1 MNFGNKEVILFDL
14 DGTLIDSAP
23 DLADAV
29 NATMERLGRKTYDES
44 TVRGW
49 VGNGATVLVKRALSG
64 SREID
69 EELLD
74 DVVQETL
81 AIFMEAYRERLC
93 ERTVLYPG
101 VSGTLEALRDLGC
114 RMAVV
119 TNKPSPFVEPIL
131 EKLGISSLFDLILGG
146 EDLPRKK
153 PDPLPLL
160 TACGRMG
167 TSVESAVMVG
177 DSSNDILA
185 AKRAGM
191 QSIGVTYGY
200 NYGEEITVCEPD
212 AVVDRFDALPH
223 LLGR

>member
-69 EELLD
+69 ENLLD
-74 DVVQETL
+74 DVVKETL
-81 AIFMEAYRERLC
+81 AIFMEAYRERIC

-101 VSGTLEALRDLGC
+101 VPGTLEALRDAGC

-119 TNKPSPFVEPIL
+119 TNKPSPFVGPIL
-131 EKLGISSLFDLILGG
+131 EKLGIASLFDLILGG

-160 TACGRMG
+160 TACERMG
-167 TSVESAVMVG
+167 ATVDRAVMVG

-185 AKRAGM
+185 AKGAGM

-200 NYGEEITVCEPD
+200 NYGEEITVCGPD
-212 AVVDRFDALPH
+212 AVVERFDELPR